1 MHWSARPFVRI
12 LLFYVIGLLLAYHI
26 DSFSGLSSGYLLS
39 VIFLLLAI
47 SAILFY
53 KFKSWH
59 FRWVNGVILGF
70 AIILIGLFFTNRHF
84 LKMDFN
90 LPETSRMYIG
100 TIIKQPSVSEQS
112 VKTVIKVTELADS
125 AYVLPEPV
133 KVMSYFA
140 RDSLS
145 SSLKYGD
152 KLLFSAQL
160 NKPDEPKN
168 PGEFDY
174 GGFLIRSGI
183 SAIAYVQNNKW
194 EKLGNDPESRIVSI
208 ANHARLSLLNAL
220 IENGLDGR
228 EFAVAAAVMLGYDD
242 EMDTD
247 LEHDYVRAGAM
258 HILCVS
264 GLHVGIVYLVLNF
277 LLGFLRK
284 GRFIILTK
292 TILLLLFV
300 WAYALLTG
308 MTPSVWRAS
317 LMLSLFIVG
326 SAINRSRDP
335 YNTLAAAA
343 VIMLIVNPMLLFN
356 LGFQLSYAAVL
367 GILIFYR
374 PIYSLFYIKNP
385 ILDKIWSIVVVSTAA
400 QLGTFPLAAHYFHY
414 LPTYFWLTN
423 ILIFPL
429 SFGIIAIGMLFIMTA
444 WMPLLLQLLG
454 MVLSSFVFMMNY
466 FVGMV
471 KYLPANGMDGLYFPW
486 IKVILVYGLIITSY
500 FWLLKRNLRYILP
513 FSIILLGLVSFQ
525 TWHKYDVLGQNR
537 FIVYSIHKHSAID
550 MIRGDKH
557 VMVMDSLLQ
566 NDQSKIDYHLK
577 NGKIEMG
584 LDIPEDI
591 NPEDDKCNI
600 DLFYDG
606 EFYSFADYK
615 CMTIKHAK
623 QYFPGKNKINLNAV
637 IIQGNSKVNI
647 EDLQQCIDFGLLII
661 DGSVPYW
668 KKNKII
674 EVSKEAGIA
683 YYDVAEE
690 GAFVKDF

>member
-12 LLFYVIGLLLAYHI
+12 LSFYVIGLLLAYHI
-26 DSFSGLSSGYLLS
+26 DSFRGLSSGYLLP
-39 VIFLLLAI
+39 VIFVLLAL
-47 SAILFY
+47 ATLVYY
-53 KFKSWH
+53 KFKSWK
-59 FRWVNGVILGF
+59 FRWVNGAILGF

-84 LKMDFN
+84 LKMSFN
-90 LPETSRMYIG
+90 LTETSRMYIG
-100 TIIKQPSVSEQS
+100 TIVKQPSISEQS
-112 VKTVIKVTELADS
+112 VKTVIKITELADS
-125 AYVLPEPV
+125 AFVLPKPV
-133 KVMSYFA
+133 KVMAYFA
-140 RDSLS
+140 KDSLS
-145 SSLKYGD
+145 SSLAYGD

-160 NKPDEPKN
+160 NKPGGSKN

-194 EKLGNDPESRIVSI
+194 EKLANDAESYVVAI
-208 ANHARLSLLNAL
+208 ANRARLSVINAL
-220 IENGLDGR
+220 IENGLDDR
-228 EFAVAAAVMLGYDD
+228 EFAVAAAVILGYDD
-242 EMDTD
+242 AMDTE
-247 LEHDYVRAGAM
+247 LEQDYVRAGAM

-284 GRFIILTK
+284 GRFLIFTK

-343 VIMLIVNPMLLFN
+343 VIMLIVDPMLLFN

-423 ILIFPL
+423 IFIFPV
-429 SFGIIAIGMLFIMTA
+429 SFGIIAIGMLFIMVS
-444 WMPLLLQLLG
+444 WMPLLPQLIGL
-454 MVLSSFVFMMNY
+454 VLSSFVFIMNY
-466 FVGMV
+466 VVGMV
-471 KYLPANGMDGLYFPW
+471 KYLPANGIEGLYFPW
-486 IKVILVYGLIITSY
+486 MKVILVYGLIVTLY
-500 FWLLKRNLRYILP
+500 YWLLKRNLRFILP
-513 FSIILLGLVSFQ
+513 TTIILFLLLAFQ
-525 TWHKYDVLGQNR
+525 TLHKYNVLNQNR
-537 FIVYSIHKHSAID
+537 FIVYNINKHSAID

-557 VMVMDSLLQ
+557 VIVMDSLLQ
-566 NDQSKIDYHLK
+566 NDQSKIDYHIK
-577 NGKIEMG
+577 NGRIEMG
-584 LDIPEDI
+584 LDKTEDI
-591 NPEDDKCNI
+591 NLDDDKQRF
-600 DLFYDG
+600 DLYYDG
-606 EFYSFADYK
+606 EFYSFGDYK

-623 QYFPGKNKINLNAV
+623 RFFPGKNIIEVDAV
-637 IIQGNSKVNI
+637 IVQGNSNLKI
-647 EDLQQCIDFGLLII
+647 EDLQQCVNFGLLII

-668 KKNKII
+668 KRNKII
-674 EVSKEAGIA
+674 KSSEKAGIA

-690 GAFVKDF
+690 GAFIKDF